1 MEKLVYLNE
10 LKNLKGKRVL
20 LRVDFNVPLDE
31 HGNITDDIR
40 IRRALPTIN
49 YLLDEKAIVIIISHI
64 GRPKGKRVPSL
75 TLLPVARRLERL
87 LGRDVIFVDDC
98 IGEKPKKVIEDA
110 KEGDVILLENLRYY
124 EGETKNDP
132 EFAKA
137 LAELGEIYVDDAFG
151 NTHRAHASNVGITE
165 YIDICVAGF
174 LIKEELSYFKRALE
188 DPLRPFVA
196 IVGGAKV
203 SDKLAAL
210 ENLLDKVDKMIVGG
224 GMAFTFLKANGIEVG
239 NSICE
244 DALIGKALDIM
255 RKAQK
260 KDVKFY
266 LPVDI
271 VVADKIDRTADTKVV
286 PSQEIP
292 PDWVGVDIGPATT
305 TLFSE
310 VLKDA
315 RTIVWNGPMG
325 IFEIDIFSRGTMSM
339 VHSVAST
346 YALTIIGGGDTD
358 VAVHKAGEVDR
369 ISYISTGG
377 GAFLQVLEGKELP
390 AIVALEKKA
399 DKVRELIG
407 AKL

>member
-10 LKNLKGKRVL
+10 LKNLKGKKVL

-75 TLLPVARRLERL
+75 SLLPVARRLERL

-210 ENLLDKVDKMIVGG
+210 ENLLDRVDKMIVGG